1 MDIPA
6 DDVSLISL
14 FVQDEM
20 PFAFYVFAKDVVFW
34 DAMYFIVVSDFNAL
48 LMDYDGISRLL

>member
-14 FVQDEM
+14 FVQEEM
-20 PFAFYVFAKDVVFW
+20 PSTFYEVVKDVVLW

-48 LMDYDGISRLL
+48 LLDYDGISRLL